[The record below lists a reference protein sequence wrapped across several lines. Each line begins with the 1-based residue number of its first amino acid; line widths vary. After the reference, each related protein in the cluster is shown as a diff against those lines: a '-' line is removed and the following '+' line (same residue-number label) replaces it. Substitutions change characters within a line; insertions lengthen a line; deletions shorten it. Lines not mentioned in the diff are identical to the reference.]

1 MDPLTHGLLGTVTA
15 GLLSREKQKEN
26 RWPILVAGGAGAL
39 APDLDVLIHSA
50 SDPLLQLEFHRFFT
64 HSLLFAPFGA
74 VFVSGILW
82 LFLKNRLSFVTIWS
96 FTLIGM
102 LTSGVADAFTSYGT
116 QLLWPFS
123 DERIAWNLVS
133 VFDPLFTVGILGGF
147 LWSVISKHKKGFFL
161 SIVWA
166 LLYLNWAAWNHN
178 RVKSEIINLADSRGH
193 LPVSYLLAKP
203 TIANNWL
210 WSGKYV
216 ADDVLYT
223 AGFHL
228 LPWSEIKV
236 YEGEDTPLL
245 DVSNFLSTTPE
256 LDDLQVNDIER
267 FSVLSEGILIE
278 HPEDSLL
285 IGDGRYAMLPT
296 SVKPLWGIRLK
307 PKQPESHVVFEE
319 FRSTDPEIVNR
330 FKEMLMGR

>member
-1 MDPLTHGLLGTVTA
+1 
-15 GLLSREKQKEN
+15 
-26 RWPILVAGGAGAL
+26 
-39 APDLDVLIHSA
+39 
-50 SDPLLQLEFHRFFT
+50 
-64 HSLLFAPFGA
+64 
-74 VFVSGILW
+74 
-82 LFLKNRLSFVTIWS
+82 
-96 FTLIGM
+96 
-102 LTSGVADAFTSYGT
+102 
-116 QLLWPFS
+116 
-123 DERIAWNLVS
+123 
-133 VFDPLFTVGILGGF
+133 
-147 LWSVISKHKKGFFL
+147 
-161 SIVWA
+161 
-166 LLYLNWAAWNHN
+166 
-178 RVKSEIINLADSRGH
+178 
-193 LPVSYLLAKP
+193 
-203 TIANNWL
+203 
-210 WSGKYV
+210 
-216 ADDVLYT
+216 
-223 AGFHL
+223 